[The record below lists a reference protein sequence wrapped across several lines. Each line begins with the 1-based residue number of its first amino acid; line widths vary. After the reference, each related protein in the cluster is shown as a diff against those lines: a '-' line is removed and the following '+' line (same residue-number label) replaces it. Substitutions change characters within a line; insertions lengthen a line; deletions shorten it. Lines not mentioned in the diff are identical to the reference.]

1 MYREHTRLL
10 DTISIK
16 KKSKLLE
23 VTGKQLH
30 ISTINR
36 LHINKMGNQKLYK
49 GSLQTIILKL
59 LATNDKMYGY
69 EITQKVKELTK
80 GELKIT
86 EGALYPALHKLEA
99 DGLLDV
105 EVAKVGN
112 RLRKYYKLTESGT
125 KETANKLEEMQEFL
139 KTMQHLVNPKFSFD

>member
-1 MYREHTRLL
+1 MSNNQLYR
-10 DTISIK
+10 
-16 KKSKLLE
+16 
-23 VTGKQLH
+23 
-30 ISTINR
+30 
-36 LHINKMGNQKLYK
+36 
-49 GSLQTIILKL
+49 GSLTTIILRL
-59 LATNDKMYGY
+59 LEQEGKMYGY

-80 GELKIT
+80 GELQIT

-112 RLRKYYKLTESGT
+112 RLRKYYKLTESGS

-139 KTMQHLVNPKFSFD
+139 RTMQHLVNPKFSLD

>member
-36 LHINKMGNQKLYK
+36 LYINKMGNQKLYK

-139 KTMQHLVNPKFSFD
+139 KTMQHLVNPKFSLE